1 MKIGENELLIEYKDL
16 SMKNSVEEILKGN
29 FKENYSEEEEELIHV
44 FIEQQVIFCIP
55 EFK

>member
-1 MKIGENELLIEYKDL
+1 MKRGENEILIEYKDL

-55 EFK
+55 EF